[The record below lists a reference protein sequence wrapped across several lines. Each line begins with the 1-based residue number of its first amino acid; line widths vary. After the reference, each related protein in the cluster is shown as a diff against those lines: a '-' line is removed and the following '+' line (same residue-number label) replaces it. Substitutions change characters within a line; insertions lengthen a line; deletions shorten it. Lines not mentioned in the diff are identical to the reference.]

1 MKARDFVV
9 VGGGASGLAA
19 AAELCKAGARALVL
33 EARGRIG
40 GRVWTRRPR
49 GWPVPLELGAEFVHG
64 RSPEAFAIA
73 REAGLVVVR
82 LPSEHRERRRG
93 SFRDM
98 GKRRGETRNPWL
110 LIKHRDETASK
121 RNIADEEPRS
131 VVSDRLLV
139 EIARDEG
146 GNMEK
151 AADGDPPAL
160 LRKMLANPRLVK
172 PPKKSG
178 KKAVWHSNREPRRRA
193 GS

>member
-1 MKARDFVV
+1 M
-9 VGGGASGLAA
+9 
-19 AAELCKAGARALVL
+19 LV
-33 EARGRIG
+33 R
-40 GRVWTRRPR
+40 
-49 GWPVPLELGAEFVHG
+49 
-64 RSPEAFAIA
+64 
-73 REAGLVVVR
+73 
-82 LPSEHRERRRG
+82 
-93 SFRDM
+93 M

-160 LRKMLANPRLVK
+160 LRKMLANPKLVK
-172 PPKKSG
+172 PAKKSA
-178 KKAVWHSNREPRRRA
+178 KKAVWHSNREPARRA
-193 GS
+193 RP